1 MAILDLQA
9 MDVEGD
15 GHGGGGGSDLSVALC
30 DSLASVTLCL

>member
-15 GHGGGGGSDLSVALC
+15 GHGGGGSDLSVALC